1 MGGWDTSL
9 DEAEVQQKARS
20 FADEIALD
28 IDLSEA
34 FMPGKQKGILTVPLA
49 PRGGEDR
56 LGLQRRAIQ
65 AVELVRKLPNPAGQ
79 QTPKAGCQGLVSD

>member
-9 DEAEVQQKARS
+9 DEAEVQQRARS

-34 FMPGKQKGILTVPLA
+34 FMPGKQKGILIVPLA
-49 PRGGEDR
+49 PRG
-56 LGLQRRAIQ
+56 
-65 AVELVRKLPNPAGQ
+65 
-79 QTPKAGCQGLVSD
+79 